1 MTLIRH
7 VQRFKWQSRKKPWI
21 FPPAD
26 KCHWTSHA
34 ETIFVLLIVPLNS
47 SELAGGPA
55 DKTSGFDA

>member
-1 MTLIRH
+1 MFSVSSGKAAKNH
-7 VQRFKWQSRKKPWI
+7 GY

-26 KCHWTSHA
+26 KCQWTSHA